1 MQRVQRYPGPDLIR
15 DRGAGGRIEHPVGNQ
30 TMCAVG
36 HDDHH
41 GPGTIPSDNFDLF
54 TAEWV
59 MAIKNFRF
67 L

>member
-1 MQRVQRYPGPDLIR
+1 
-15 DRGAGGRIEHPVGNQ
+15 
-30 TMCAVG
+30 MCAIG

-41 GPGTIPSDNFDLF
+41 GPGTIPPDNLDLL

-59 MAIKNFRF
+59 MAVKNFRG